1 MIQLLELILCK
12 TSCKIVCTPLFSAP
26 LNAQGAYALTL
37 SKSAIMKWQS
47 VDGRERLSSEFHL
60 RPISHCRTKVCFLLK
75 EFHQLLVQQLGQ
87 MFGSGSVLG
96 TLGIRV
102 PSHNA
107 PTTLDFWKKSKG
119 KMTVSLIK
127 TRSLGFDSEWSL
139 YSLLVELQW
148 QRGPGNYK
156 LMSVLYSGTQ
166 ARRIFN
172 KCWLPVY
179 IGVEVAIW

>member
-12 TSCKIVCTPLFSAP
+12 TSWQRLFVPRTTAP

-47 VDGRERLSSEFHL
+47 VDEEERLEPEFHL

-87 MFGSGSVLG
+87 MFGPGSALGNSLGSEVL
-96 TLGIRV
+96 
-102 PSHNA
+102 SHNA

-119 KMTVSLIK
+119 KMTVSNQNPEP
-127 TRSLGFDSEWSL
+127 GFWFWVISVQFAGGAAMAKGA
-139 YSLLVELQW
+139 LVTI
-148 QRGPGNYK
+148 N
-156 LMSVLYSGTQ
+156 
-166 ARRIFN
+166 
-172 KCWLPVY
+172 
-179 IGVEVAIW
+179 